1 MLENF
6 LSHCEKLENI
16 NIIGLMGM
24 GTNTDN
30 LKLVSSEFD
39 ELNHFFNIYKRKYN
53 LNYLSMGMSNDY
65 KIAIKSGS
73 NMLRIGS
80 LLFE

>member
-1 MLENF
+1 MN
-6 LSHCEKLENI
+6 
-16 NIIGLMGM
+16 G
-24 GTNTDN
+24 GTDSDN

-39 ELNHFFNIYKRKYN
+39 ELNHFFNIYRNKYN

-65 KIAIKSGS
+65 KIAIKNGS

>member
-1 MLENF
+1 
-6 LSHCEKLENI
+6 
-16 NIIGLMGM
+16 MGM

-39 ELNHFFNIYKRKYN
+39 ELNHFFNIFKNKYN
-53 LNYLSMGMSNDY
+53 LKYLSIGMSNDY
-65 KIAIKSGS
+65 KVAIKSGS

>member
-6 LSHCEKLENI
+6 LLHCEKLKNI
-16 NIIGLMGM
+16 KIIGLMGM

-39 ELNHFFNIYKRKYN
+39 ELTIFLIFLKEKYN
-53 LNYLSMGMSNDY
+53 LNYLSISMSNDY